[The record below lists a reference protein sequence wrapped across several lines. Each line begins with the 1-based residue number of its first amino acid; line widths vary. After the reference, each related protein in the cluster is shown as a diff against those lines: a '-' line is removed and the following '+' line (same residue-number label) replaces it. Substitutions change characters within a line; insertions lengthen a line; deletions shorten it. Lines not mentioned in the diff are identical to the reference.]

1 MQYRPFKSKIIVE
14 QVQAL
19 LNNVWMEK
27 CGVPR
32 GSITVLASKPHQEHI
47 LNIDDFIWRMCV
59 YYRKLNSI
67 TNTFEFPILPCD
79 DDISTFGAGSNK
91 NLDHQPSLFLKRR
104 CKMHD
109 PGIQIIHQHRELKNC
124 LMQEYAIQTV
134 QIQDYSGTSTSLTQ
148 QCMDGK
154 MWSTPG

>member
-32 GSITVLASKPHQEHI
+32 GSIIVLASKPHQENI

-79 DDISTFGAGSNK
+79 GDISTVGAGSNK
-91 NLDHQPSLFLKRR
+91 IWIISLDARQLYYQISVCHVDRENYLSSYHINKNIRSLLFHSVPLTPLFLFSYYE
-104 CKMHD
+104 
-109 PGIQIIHQHRELKNC
+109 EL
-124 LMQEYAIQTV
+124 
-134 QIQDYSGTSTSLTQ
+134 
-148 QCMDGK
+148 
-154 MWSTPG
+154 